1 MCSSSAPPGVEDG
14 SKPAARSEEPAGLG
28 TAGLMSPTM
37 AETTDQEKSLATH
50 VTELY
55 ELVLG
60 YAKQETLD
68 PVKSLGRF
76 VGFGVAGSLLCGLG
90 AVVLLLGGLR
100 ALQTETGSRLQ
111 GNWSWAPYA
120 ITAAGCALIIGVA
133 MTIRARRPNRGGPRP

>member
-14 SKPAARSEEPAGLG
+14 SKPAARSEEPAGVR

-55 ELVLG
+55 ELVLA
-60 YAKQETLD
+60 YAKQEALD

-76 VGFGVAGSLLCGLG
+76 VGFGVAGSLLLGFG
-90 AVVLLLGGLR
+90 AVIMLLAGLR
-100 ALQTETGSRLQ
+100 ALQTETGSALQ

-120 ITAAGCALIIGVA
+120 ITVVGCAVIILVA
-133 MTIRARRPNRGGPRP
+133 MFIRARKPTRGGPRP